1 MKIGVVGLGYV
12 GLVTAGVLAYQGY
25 DVVGMDI
32 LKNKIEMLKNRKLPI
47 YEPGLAELI
56 FSDKSKISFTDSY
69 EDLKDRDIIFVAV
82 PTPTINNKIDLS
94 YVLSASKSIASVNK
108 DAILVIR
115 STVIPGTAK
124 KIMELTGLNV
134 ISNPE
139 FTREGSA
146 VYDTLHPDRVVVG
159 GKNAEIVAEIWKFTN
174 APMIITTNEIA
185 ELIKYASNS
194 FLAVKISFI
203 NEFAKLCEKIP
214 GCDIEVVA
222 KGIGLDKRIG
232 ESFLKAGLGFGGS
245 CLPKDTRAI
254 VSFAESLGVELKVV
268 KAAIEVN
275 DARIKDAMEIIRE
288 TATNKDVCV
297 LGVAFKDNTDDIRE
311 SRALLLIKE
320 LIENGFN
327 VSYYDPVAKVEIENA
342 HKYNTAEECIKNH
355 ENVVIA
361 TEWPMFKEYE
371 KLLENKVVIDLR
383 RVLDPRNIR
392 IYRGVG
398 LGPKS

>member
-12 GLVTAGVLAYQGY
+12 GLVTAGVLAYQGHH
-25 DVVGMDI
+25 VVGMDI
-32 LKNKIEMLKNRKLPI
+32 LKEKIEVLKNRKLPI
-47 YEPGLAELI
+47 YEPGLAEIL

-69 EDLKDRDIIFVAV
+69 EDLKDRDIVFVAV

-94 YVLSASKSIASVNK
+94 YVINASKSIASVNK
-108 DAILVIR
+108 DATLVIR
-115 STVIPGTAK
+115 STVIPGTAR

-159 GKNAEIVAEIWKFTN
+159 GKNAVIIADIWKFTN

-275 DARIKDAMEIIRE
+275 DMRIKDAMEMIRE
-288 TATNKDVCV
+288 TAVNKDVCV

-320 LIENGFN
+320 LIRTGYS
-327 VSYYDPVAKVEIENA
+327 VSYYDPVVKIEIENA
-342 HKYNTAEECIKNH
+342 HRYDKAEECIKNH
-355 ENVVIA
+355 ENIIIA
-361 TEWPMFKEYE
+361 TEWPIFKEYE

>member
-25 DVVGMDI
+25 DVIGMDI

-47 YEPGLAELI
+47 YEPGLSEII
-56 FSDKSKISFTDSY
+56 FSDKSKIDFTDSY
-69 EDLKDRDIIFVAV
+69 EDLKDRDIVFVAV

-94 YVLSASKSIASVNK
+94 YVINASKSIASVNK
-108 DAILVIR
+108 NCTLVIR
-115 STVIPGTAK
+115 STVIPGTAR

-159 GKNAEIVAEIWKFTN
+159 GKNAEIVADIWKFTN
-174 APMIITTNEIA
+174 APIIITTNEIA

-214 GCDIEVVA
+214 GCDIDVVA

-268 KAAIEVN
+268 KAAIEIN
-275 DARIKDAMEIIRE
+275 DARIKDAMEMIRE

-297 LGVAFKDNTDDIRE
+297 LGVAFKENTDDIRE

-320 LIENGFN
+320 LIRNGYS
-327 VSYYDPVAKVEIENA
+327 VSYYDPVVKLEIENA
-342 HKYNTAEECIKNH
+342 HRYDTAEECIKNH

-361 TEWPMFKEYE
+361 TEWPIFKEYE

>member
-25 DVVGMDI
+25 DVIGMDI
-32 LKNKIEMLKNRKLPI
+32 LKEKIEMLKNRKLPI
-47 YEPGLAELI
+47 YEPGLAEIL
-56 FSDKSKISFTDSY
+56 FSDKSKINFTDSY
-69 EDLKDRDIIFVAV
+69 EDLKDRDIVFVAV

-94 YVLSASKSIASVNK
+94 YVLSASKSVASVNK

-115 STVIPGTAK
+115 STVVPGTAR

-159 GKNAEIVAEIWKFTN
+159 GKNAEIVAGIWKFTN
-174 APMIITTNEIA
+174 TPIIITTNEIA
-185 ELIKYASNS
+185 ELIKYASNA

-222 KGIGLDKRIG
+222 KGMGLDKRIG
-232 ESFLKAGLGFGGS
+232 ESYLKAGLGFGGS

-297 LGVAFKDNTDDIRE
+297 LGVAFKENTDDIRE

-320 LIENGFN
+320 LIRNGYS
-327 VSYYDPVAKVEIENA
+327 VSYYDPVVKIEIENA
-342 HKYNTAEECIKNH
+342 HRYDTAEECIKNH

-361 TEWPMFKEYE
+361 TEWPIFKEYE

>member
-25 DVVGMDI
+25 DVIGMDI

-47 YEPGLAELI
+47 YEPGLSEMI
-56 FSDKSKISFTDSY
+56 FSDKSKIDFSDSY
-69 EDLKDRDIIFVAV
+69 EDLKDRDIVFVAV

-94 YVLSASKSIASVNK
+94 YVINASKSIASVNK
-108 DAILVIR
+108 NCTIVIR
-115 STVIPGTAK
+115 STVIPGTAR

-159 GKNAEIVAEIWKFTN
+159 GKNAEIIADIWKFTN

-268 KAAIEVN
+268 KAAIEIN
-275 DARIKDAMEIIRE
+275 DMRIHDAMEMIRE

-297 LGVAFKDNTDDIRE
+297 LGIAFKENTDDIRE

-320 LIENGFN
+320 LIRNGYN
-327 VSYYDPVAKVEIENA
+327 VSYYDPVVKVEIENA
-342 HKYNTAEECIKNH
+342 HRHDTAEECIRNH

-361 TEWPMFKEYE
+361 TEWPIFKEYE

>member
-12 GLVTAGVLAYQGY
+12 GLVTAGVLAYQGH

-47 YEPGLAELI
+47 YEPGLSEII
-56 FSDKSKISFTDSY
+56 FSDKSKIDFTDSY
-69 EDLKDRDIIFVAV
+69 EDLKDRDIVFVAV

-94 YVLSASKSIASVNK
+94 YVISASKSIASVNK
-108 DAILVIR
+108 DATLVIR
-115 STVIPGTAK
+115 STVIPGTAR
-124 KIMELTGLNV
+124 KIMELTDLNV

-159 GKNAEIVAEIWKFTN
+159 GKNAEVVADIWKFTN

-254 VSFAESLGVELKVV
+254 VSFAKSLGVELKVV
-268 KAAIEVN
+268 KAAIEIN
-275 DARIKDAMEIIRE
+275 DMRIYDAMEIVRE
-288 TATNKDVCV
+288 TAVNKDVCV
-297 LGVAFKDNTDDIRE
+297 LGIAFKENTDDIRE

-320 LIENGFN
+320 LIKNGYN
-327 VSYYDPVAKVEIENA
+327 VSYYDPVVKIEIENA
-342 HKYNTAEECIKNH
+342 HRYDTAEECIKNH

-361 TEWPMFKEYE
+361 TEWPIFKEYE

>member
-12 GLVTAGVLAYQGY
+12 GLVTAGVLSYQGY

-47 YEPGLAELI
+47 YEPGLSEII
-56 FSDKSKISFTDSY
+56 FSDKSKIDFTDSY
-69 EDLKDRDIIFVAV
+69 EDLKDRDIVFIAV

-94 YVLSASKSIASVNK
+94 YVINASKSIASVNK

-115 STVIPGTAK
+115 STVIPGTAR

-139 FTREGSA
+139 FAREGSA

-159 GKNAEIVAEIWKFTN
+159 GKNAEIVADIWKFTN

-268 KAAIEVN
+268 KAAIEIN
-275 DARIKDAMEIIRE
+275 DMRIKDAMEIVRE

-297 LGVAFKDNTDDIRE
+297 LGVAFKENTDDIRE

-320 LIENGFN
+320 LIKNGYN
-327 VSYYDPVAKVEIENA
+327 VSYYDPVVKLEIENA
-342 HKYNTAEECIKNH
+342 HRYDTAEECIKNH
-355 ENVVIA
+355 ENIVIA
-361 TEWPMFKEYE
+361 TEWPIFKEYE

-383 RVLDPRNIR
+383 RVLDPRKIR

>member
-12 GLVTAGVLAYQGY
+12 GLVTAGVLSYQGY

-47 YEPGLAELI
+47 YEPGLSEMI
-56 FSDKSKISFTDSY
+56 FSDKSKIDFTDSY
-69 EDLKDRDIIFVAV
+69 EDLKDRDIVFVAV

-94 YVLSASKSIASVNK
+94 YVINASKSVASVNK

-115 STVIPGTAK
+115 STVIPGTAR

-134 ISNPE
+134 VSNPE

-159 GKNAEIVAEIWKFTN
+159 GKDAEIIADIWKFTN

-268 KAAIEVN
+268 KAAIEIN
-275 DARIKDAMEIIRE
+275 DMRIKDAMEIVRE

-297 LGVAFKDNTDDIRE
+297 LGVAFKENTDDIRE

-320 LIENGFN
+320 LIKNGYN
-327 VSYYDPVAKVEIENA
+327 VSYYDPVVKLEIENA
-342 HKYNTAEECIKNH
+342 HRYDTAEECIKNH
-355 ENVVIA
+355 ENIVIA
-361 TEWPMFKEYE
+361 TEWPIFKEYE

-383 RVLDPRNIR
+383 RVLDPRKIR